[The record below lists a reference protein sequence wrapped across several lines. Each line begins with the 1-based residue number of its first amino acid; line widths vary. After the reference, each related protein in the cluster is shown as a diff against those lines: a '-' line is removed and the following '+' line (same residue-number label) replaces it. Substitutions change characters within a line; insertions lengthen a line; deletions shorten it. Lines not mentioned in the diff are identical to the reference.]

1 MLKRKDRPSPAQ
13 RLLRD
18 PRLAAMAPL
27 IFTAWEDGELSA
39 AEMGILRDRLLEVP
53 ELGKEQRQELAYWLD
68 ATAPPRAAEV
78 DDLLERI
85 RTSASAL
92 EPAHR
97 HSLVEL
103 GMQLGKSDGSGA
115 PSPELVSALKSAEQ
129 ALGLAGSDAA
139 QMLFD
144 SAFPVRQDFTEAPA
158 AFDVHAL
165 TAVLDGTR
173 RDAWQRVR
181 AVLSEE
187 AFRPLDNPSLPEHRA
202 RVLAWLRRLAE
213 AGLTRAALPKAQ
225 GGTGDEADAVATF
238 EALALFDLSLTVK
251 FGVQFGL
258 FGGSILQL
266 GTERHHERY
275 LRAVAETKLL
285 GGFAMSELGHGS
297 DVRRIET
304 VARYDAGKQC
314 FVLHTPT
321 ESARKEWIG
330 NAACHAQM
338 LTVFAQLEVGGGW
351 HGVHA
356 LLVPVRDANGE
367 LLPGIRIEDSG
378 HKMGLNGVDNGRIWF
393 DHVEV
398 PRDNLLDRYA
408 SVSADGEYTSPIAS
422 AGKRFFTMVGTL
434 VMARL
439 SVAAAAVTA
448 SKVGLAI
455 AVRYGA
461 LRRQFGP
468 EGKPESPLLNFLTH
482 QLRLMPPLATSYALH
497 FAMRDLT
504 ERYATRTEETRRKVE
519 ADTAGL
525 KAYATWHAIAA
536 LQQARECCGGMGFL
550 SINRI
555 ADLRRDID
563 VFATF
568 EGDNTMLLQLVAKSV
583 LTEFRRELSE
593 HAPFSLLRH
602 LRQHVE
608 TAVTERNPLATR
620 RAGEEHLLDF
630 EFHREAF
637 DYRRHRLID
646 SVALRLKRRIDAGQ
660 SSDAAANDVQ
670 DHLLSVARAHVECLV
685 LESFAKAVE
694 NEQDATLRPWLEK
707 LCQLFALSKLLEDAS
722 WFYEN
727 GYIEARKGRAMRK
740 LVIRLAGEL
749 RKQAVPLVDGFGIPD
764 SCLAAPIAFAGYI
777 DHPAL

>member
-1 MLKRKDRPSPAQ
+1 MLKRKEREAPAE
-13 RLLRD
+13 RLMQG
-18 PRLAAMAPL
+18 PRLSAMAPL
-27 IFTAWEDGELSA
+27 IYVAWDDGELSA
-39 AEMGILRDRLLEVP
+39 SELGVLRERLLGVP
-53 ELGKEQRQELAYWLD
+53 HLGKAEQKELAYWLD
-68 ATAPPRAAEV
+68 AKAPPRAAEV

-85 RTSASAL
+85 RTTAKAL
-92 EPAHR
+92 DTSHR
-97 HSLVEL
+97 RSLVEL
-103 GMQLGKSDGSGA
+103 GVALAESGNGA
-115 PSPELVSALKSAEQ
+115 AAQPELVAALTAAEQ
-129 ALGLAGSDAA
+129 ALGLGGSDAA
-139 QMLFD
+139 QVLFD
-144 SAFPVRQDFTEAPA
+144 SPFPVRQDFAEPPPAFEAS
-158 AFDVHAL
+158 AL
-165 TAVLDGTR
+165 TELLDGRARETWQEVRALLSQESFRHLDAPTLPEYRAQVLD
-173 RDAWQRVR
+173 
-181 AVLSEE
+181 
-187 AFRPLDNPSLPEHRA
+187 
-202 RVLAWLRRLAE
+202 WLRRVAD

-225 GGTGDEADAVATF
+225 GGTEDEARAIATF
-238 EALALFDLSLTVK
+238 EALAMFDTSLTVK

-266 GTERHHERY
+266 GTERHHARY
-275 LRAVAETKLL
+275 LPDVAAAKLL

-304 VARYDAGKQC
+304 AARYDADKQC
-314 FVLHTPT
+314 FVLHTPS

-330 NAACHAQM
+330 SAACHAQM

-356 LLVPVRDANGE
+356 LLVPVRDDAGK
-367 LLPGIRIEDSG
+367 LLPGVRIEDSG
-378 HKMGLNGVDNGRIWF
+378 HKMGLNGVDNGRVWF

-398 PRDNLLDRYA
+398 PRENLLDRYA
-408 SVSADGEYTSPIAS
+408 SVSEDGEYTSPIAS

-448 SKVGLAI
+448 SKVGLTI

-461 LRRQFGP
+461 LRRQFGA

-482 QLRLMPPLATSYALH
+482 QLRLMPELATTYALH
-497 FAMRDLT
+497 FAMRDLA
-504 ERYATRTEETRRKVE
+504 ERYATRTQETRRKVE

-525 KAYATWHAIAA
+525 KAYATWHAIGS

-608 TAVTERNPLATR
+608 TALAERNPIATR
-620 RAGEEHLLDF
+620 RTGEEHLLDST
-630 EFHREAF
+630 FHEEAF
-637 DYRRHRLID
+637 EYRRHRLIL

-670 DHLLSVARAHVECLV
+670 DHLLSLARAHVECLV
-685 LESFAKAVE
+685 LASFVKAV
-694 NEQDATLRPWLEK
+694 QGTTDPALRPWLER
-707 LCQLFALSKLLEDAS
+707 LCQLFALSRLLQDAS

-727 GYIEARKGRAMRK
+727 GYIEARKARAMRK
-740 LVIRLAGEL
+740 LVTRLVGEL
-749 RKQAVPLVDGFGIPD
+749 RAQAVPLVDAFGVPAP
-764 SCLAAPIAFAGYI
+764 CLAAPIAFPGYL
-777 DHPAL
+777 DNPAL

>member
-1 MLKRKDRPSPAQ
+1 MLKRKERESRAQ

-27 IFTAWEDGELSA
+27 IYVAWEDGELSGS
-39 AEMGILRDRLLEVP
+39 ELGILRDRLLEAP
-53 ELGKEQRQELAYWLD
+53 ELSKEQKKELAEWLD
-68 ATAPPRAAEV
+68 SAAPPRAADV

-85 RTSASAL
+85 RESAKAL
-92 EPAHR
+92 DPAHR
-97 HSLVEL
+97 RSLVEL
-103 GMQLGKSDGSGA
+103 GMQLAKSDGAGA
-115 PSPELVSALKSAEQ
+115 PSPELVSTLSSVEQ

-144 SAFPVRQDFTEAPA
+144 SAFPVRQDFAEAPA
-158 AFDVHAL
+158 AFAASAL
-165 TAVLDGTR
+165 TEVLDGPR
-173 RDAWQRVR
+173 REAWQRVR
-181 AVLSEE
+181 AVLSED
-187 AFRPLDNPSLPEHRA
+187 AFRHLDGPSLPEYRA
-202 RVLAWLRRLAE
+202 QVLAWLRRLAD

-225 GGTGDEADAVATF
+225 GGSEDEATAVATF
-238 EALALFDLSLTVK
+238 EALAMFDLSLTVK

-275 LRAVAETKLL
+275 LRAVADTKLL

-304 VARYDAGKQC
+304 EARYDAEKRG
-314 FVLHTPT
+314 FVVHTPT

-338 LTVFAQLEVGGGW
+338 LTVFAQLEVGGTW

-356 LLVPVRDANGE
+356 LLVPVRDANGA
-367 LLPGIRIEDSG
+367 LLPGVRIEDSG

-393 DHVEV
+393 DRVEV
-398 PRDNLLDRYA
+398 PLDNLLDRYA
-408 SVSADGEYTSPIAS
+408 SVSPEGEYTSPIAS

-448 SKVGLAI
+448 SKVGLAV

-482 QLRLMPPLATSYALH
+482 QLRLMPPLATAYALH

-525 KAYATWHAIAA
+525 KAYATWHAIGT

-608 TAVTERNPLATR
+608 TAVVERNPLAVR
-620 RAGEEHLLDF
+620 RAGDEHLLDF
-630 EFHREAF
+630 EFHKDAF
-637 DYRRHRLID
+637 AYRRHRMIT
-646 SVALRLKRRIDAGQ
+646 SVALRLKRRIDAGR
-660 SSDAAANDVQ
+660 SSDAAANDLQ

-685 LESFAKAVE
+685 LDSFVKAVE
-694 NEQDATLRPWLEK
+694 AEQNATLRPWLER
-707 LCQLFALSKLLEDAS
+707 LCQLYALSKVMEDAS
-722 WFYEN
+722 WFYES
-727 GYIEARKGRAMRK
+727 GYIEARKARGMRK
-740 LVIRLAGEL
+740 LIIRLAGEL
-749 RKQAVPLVDGFGIPD
+749 RAQAVPLVDAFGIPE
-764 SCLAAPIAFAGYI
+764 SCLAAPIAFPGYI
-777 DHPAL
+777 DNPAL